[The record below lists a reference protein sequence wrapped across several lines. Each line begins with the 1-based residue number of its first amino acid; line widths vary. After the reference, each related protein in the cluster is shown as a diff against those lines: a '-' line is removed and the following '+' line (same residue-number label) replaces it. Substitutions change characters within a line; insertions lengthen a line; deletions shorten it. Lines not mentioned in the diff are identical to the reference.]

1 MSRDRRRFL
10 NRAEMIK
17 AKGLTKRYRDLVAVD
32 ALDFCIRSGE
42 CFGFLGPKGAGKT
55 SIIKMINCTSPV
67 SDGRLFVDGKDVAR
81 QQRAIKSA
89 LGVVSQADSPDP
101 DLAGIQYSVFLAS
114 HL

>member
-1 MSRDRRRFL
+1 M

-32 ALDFCIRSGE
+32 ALDFCIRSGK
-42 CFGFLGPKGAGKT
+42 CFGCLGPKGAGKT

-89 LGVVSQADSPDP
+89 LGVVSQADSLVP